1 MKNINMYTRILF
13 SLCLV
18 ALLLLTAVA
27 CDKGGNEP
35 PPTTAP
41 DTTVADTTAADT
53 TTAEETTASICSH
66 ETWEWISD
74 KNATCAE
81 EGSKHKECQSC
92 KAQFEDTVIPTTKH
106 VEETIAG
113 KAAGCT
119 EGGLTNGTKCSK
131 CDKILV
137 EQEEIQALGHTE
149 DDWIIDKVAEI
160 GVDGSKHT
168 TTLGPPWGL
177 PLLHRT
183 APLQRVAL
191 SLLTG

>member
-1 MKNINMYTRILF
+1 MKNTKIYTRILF

-35 PPTTAP
+35 PLTTAP

-53 TTAEETTASICSH
+53 TTAEETAADTTTAEETAAACVH
-66 ETWEWISD
+66 ETWEWVID

-92 KAQFEDTVIPTTKH
+92 KAQFEETVISTTKH
-106 VEETIAG
+106 VEEMVVG

-160 GVDGSKHT
+160 GAKG
-168 TTLGPPWGL
+168 
-177 PLLHRT
+177 
-183 APLQRVAL
+183 QEQ
-191 SLLTG
+191 SLTICSACSSSSCCMP